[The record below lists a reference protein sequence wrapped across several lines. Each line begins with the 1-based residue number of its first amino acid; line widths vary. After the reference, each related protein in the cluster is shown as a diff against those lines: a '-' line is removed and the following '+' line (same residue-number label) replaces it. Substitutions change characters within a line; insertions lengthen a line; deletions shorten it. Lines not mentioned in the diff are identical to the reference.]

1 MTKKAEVSI
10 HTARLVP
17 IHSSQKTKKEN
28 KKKSKKR
35 EKKTEHSQ
43 ITKLLTKLRKNKVEK
58 QHGSLKKNEI
68 TKEDIL
74 DGVIVNQTRAARL
87 ISFLEKNKD
96 TITWNN
102 TRQAVLFDQ
111 AMAGT
116 DFIDILNAILTPSAR
131 LDGVPGAFAFLQALK
146 LISTPAS
153 LVVNTKAKRELQKK

>member
-58 QHGSLKKNEI
+58 QHGSLKKM
-68 TKEDIL
+68 K
-74 DGVIVNQTRAARL
+74 
-87 ISFLEKNKD
+87 
-96 TITWNN
+96 
-102 TRQAVLFDQ
+102 
-111 AMAGT
+111 
-116 DFIDILNAILTPSAR
+116 
-131 LDGVPGAFAFLQALK
+131 
-146 LISTPAS
+146 
-153 LVVNTKAKRELQKK
+153 